1 MLKSEYSKDI
11 TVGELVRLNEKY
23 GMTVDINDGEV
34 VSAHFEADQGGTK

>member
-11 TVGELVRLNEKY
+11 TVGEVIYLNEKY

-34 VSAHFEADQGGTK
+34 MTAHFDTGQGGK